1 MSKST
6 TFAWS
11 LVGILTLIVSLV
23 SSLFLFSLGLILIE
37 FLLYP
42 LALGVVALLTAATA
56 VMLSNRLAADGQ
68 HSPAKPVVLVN
79 EGVAVILTILLIVVN
94 LTGALDGPVIFIV
107 IPAAVILTITA
118 FMAARRYRSIQSPA
132 SGERR
137 QILIWIGLALLA
149 IPLVIFVASLFGW
162 AGA

>member
-1 MSKST
+1 
-6 TFAWS
+6 
-11 LVGILTLIVSLV
+11 
-23 SSLFLFSLGLILIE
+23 
-37 FLLYP
+37 
-42 LALGVVALLTAATA
+42 LGVVALLTAVTA

-68 HSPAKPVVLVN
+68 HSPAKPAVLVN